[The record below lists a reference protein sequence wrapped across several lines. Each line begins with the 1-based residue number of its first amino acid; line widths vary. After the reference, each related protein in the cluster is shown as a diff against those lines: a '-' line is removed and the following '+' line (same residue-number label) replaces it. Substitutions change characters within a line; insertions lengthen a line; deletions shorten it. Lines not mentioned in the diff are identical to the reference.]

1 MLNQDLPIALEKVS
15 RQLKKNFGIW
25 FGPIFGVFIVEPD
38 DIELIAEKTKSN
50 SKREDNENKLQF
62 NFSLFNQLFSSDEAT
77 QEWTKDDIKKHLLTL
92 YVTAHDT
99 LHGLISFS
107 LLMIAMHQEVQDK
120 IRQEVKE
127 VVEVF
132 RLFPITPLLGR
143 VTNDDLKLTSYTLP
157 KGCSIALL
165 AFGVQR
171 NPNYWIEPDK
181 FNPERFTPENSKN
194 IPFSRGVRMCPGYKY
209 GLACLKIIICHV
221 IRNYELSTSMKMSDL
236 DLYMNVSIHNRTGY
250 PLIAEKTKNYP
261 KSKDNE
267 NDSKFR
273 CSLFD
278 QLFSNV
284 EATQKWT
291 KEETKTNLFTL
302 FLASHDTLHG
312 TISFSLLMIA
322 MHQEVQDKIRQEV
335 NEIVGDE
342 LINENVL
349 NNLTYIDM
357 TLKEIIRLFPIA
369 PLMGRVT
376 SDDLKLTSHTVPKGC
391 SIALFALGVHKNPK
405 YWIEPDKFNPER
417 FSVENSKNRPKYAYI
432 PFSGGARMC
441 PGYKYG
447 LACLK
452 TIISHVI
459 RNYELSTNMKM
470 SDLDLYMNVSIHNR
484 TGYPVS
490 LKKLKS

>member
-1 MLNQDLPIALEKVS
+1 MLNQVVKFSKKLPGIPTLPFIGNLTFLLKNKKNLPIALEKVS

-38 DIELIAEKTKSN
+38 DIEIILTSPLTADKEPTIYEIFAKFLGPTSLQPSKADKTYRSDKKLIMSIIN
-50 SKREDNENKLQF
+50 SKYVFKFIDTFNYHANVLVNVLENKVDKGEFDVLNNMSHCIADIVFETIFGIPGKNQQGSVDKSVSHIERVMELLF
-62 NFSLFNQLFSSDEAT
+62 QRALNPLWHFDFLFNVLSKHSK
-77 QEWTKDDIKKHLLTL
+77 EWYHTKTGIDFFL
-92 YVTAHDT
+92 
-99 LHGLISFS
+99 
-107 LLMIAMHQEVQDK
+107 
-120 IRQEVKE
+120 
-127 VVEVF
+127 
-132 RLFPITPLLGR
+132 
-143 VTNDDLKLTSYTLP
+143 
-157 KGCSIALL
+157 
-165 AFGVQR
+165 
-171 NPNYWIEPDK
+171 
-181 FNPERFTPENSKN
+181 EN
-194 IPFSRGVRMCPGYKY
+194 
-209 GLACLKIIICHV
+209 
-221 IRNYELSTSMKMSDL
+221 
-236 DLYMNVSIHNRTGY
+236 
-250 PLIAEKTKNYP
+250 LIAEKTKNYP